1 MSRRV
6 GAALAD
12 LRGRLV
18 AAGIDGAPREA
29 RRIVAAALGVAPDRV
44 SLMGAD
50 LLGMQAQERLAA
62 MAARRCAREPLAHV
76 LGLRAFYAHEFRVTA
91 DVLDPRPETETLVT
105 AALEAPF
112 DRVLD
117 LGTGS
122 GCILLSLLAARPGA
136 RGVGTDI
143 SAAALA
149 VAEENARSLGVA
161 ERCRFQRADWFGG
174 LEGRFDLIVSN
185 PPYIAESE
193 MAGLAPE
200 LAHEPRAALTDGG
213 DGLSA
218 YRAIAAGAGRHL
230 TGQGRLLLEIGWRQ
244 GPDVLAILRAA
255 GFEGLQILP
264 DLDGRDRV
272 VAAVRGTAQG

>member
-1 MSRRV
+1 MSSIAAALKAGAARLATAGIADPMRDARLLMAHALEV
-6 GAALAD
+6 EAGRLTPMLPDPLPPGAAVRFEAALAA
-12 LRGRLV
+12 RASRKPVSQITGRRLFW
-18 AAGIDGAPREA
+18 G
-29 RRIVAAALGVAPDRV
+29 RV
-44 SLMGAD
+44 F
-50 LLGMQAQERLAA
+50 
-62 MAARRCAREPLAHV
+62 HV
-76 LGLRAFYAHEFRVTA
+76 TP
-91 DVLDPRPETETLVT
+91 DVLDPRPETETLIA
-105 AALEAPF
+105 AALEASF
-112 DRVLD
+112 ARVLD